1 MLTRRSKIDMLR
13 GQLVPAQIDDAYPE
27 RRDEIQAAR
36 CDFFPSAGCGIPS
49 FTSRAQI
56 SRGAVRGVPG
66 VFESDDLVPI
76 INLRP
81 GRQELHRAAV

>member
-36 CDFFPSAGCGIPS
+36 CDFFS
-49 FTSRAQI
+49 FCRL
-56 SRGAVRGVPG
+56 RNPKFYKPERKYLVELRLGADHQP
-66 VFESDDLVPI
+66 PA
-76 INLRP
+76 P
-81 GRQELHRAAV
+81 ARQELHRAAV